1 MRVLATAYHHRSR
14 CVEVSNTDH
23 EALGPTEK
31 EKEKRQ
37 VTDTTDNRPDQW
49 SHTLVDAD
57 REETI
62 AALLRRYAPSG
73 LSWNAARQL
82 VWSGKVY
89 LDEERLGDPAWRPKH
104 GRILAVRMST
114 PRRVLAGE
122 LDPAR
127 ILFVDEHLVVID
139 KPTDLLSY
147 AYAQQAGEPS
157 AELLTRGAL
166 QHIRKGRAKDPL
178 FLVHRLDKDSSGVM
192 IFARSRESK
201 DTLKEQFAT
210 HQAQREY
217 RAIVAGHPK
226 DGTIRSWISEDR
238 GDSYRGS
245 VPEFEIERRDAKEA
259 ITHVT
264 CLERFAHATLIACR
278 LETGRTHQ
286 IRIHLSEA
294 GCPLLGD
301 KVYSKACRIRGKLP
315 AFPIP
320 ESKRLALHALR
331 LRFMHPVTAEVIE
344 IEAPFPSDLSA
355 LLQQLRKAETIA

>member
-1 MRVLATAYHHRSR
+1 M
-14 CVEVSNTDH
+14 
-23 EALGPTEK
+23 
-31 EKEKRQ
+31 
-37 VTDTTDNRPDQW
+37 TDTTANQPDQW
-49 SHTLVDAD
+49 SHPLTTED

-62 AALLRRYAPSG
+62 AALLRRYAPAT
-73 LSWNAARQL
+73 LSWNAAREL

-89 LDEERLGDPAWRPKH
+89 LDDERMDDPALRPKH
-104 GRILAVRMST
+104 GDVLYVRMST
-114 PRRVLAGE
+114 PRRVLTGE

-127 ILFVDEHLVVID
+127 LLFVDEHLVVID
-139 KPTDLLSY
+139 KPTELLSY
-147 AYAQQAGEPS
+147 AYAEQAGEPS
-157 AELLTRGAL
+157 AEMLTRGAL

-192 IFARSRESK
+192 IFARNREIK
-201 DTLKEQFAT
+201 DALKEQFVS

-217 RAIVAGHPK
+217 RAIVAGHPT
-226 DGTIRSWISEDR
+226 DGTIRSWIAEDR

-245 VPEFEIERRDAKEA
+245 VPEIEAVRRDAKEA

-301 KVYSKACRIRGKLP
+301 KVYAKACRIRGKLP
-315 AFPIP
+315 SFPIP

-331 LRFMHPVTAEVIE
+331 LRFMHPVTQQVIE
-344 IEAPFPSDLSA
+344 IEAPFPPDLTA
-355 LLQQLRKAETIA
+355 LLQQLRKAETRA